1 MGILGWIIVG
11 VLVGLVVKVILPGG
25 EPGDVI
31 LATVIG
37 ILGALIG
44 GFIAFAFGLGGVGD
58 FFDAETWLIAVVGAL
73 LLLLNYRAI
82 ARRGPT

>member
-11 VLVGLVVKVILPGG
+11 VLVGLVAKVILPGG

-31 LATVIG
+31 LTTIIG
-37 ILGALIG
+37 ILGAVIG
-44 GFIAFAFGLGGVGD
+44 GLMAFAFGLGGVDD
-58 FFDAETWLIAVVGAL
+58 FFDAETWLVAVVGAL

-82 ARRGPT
+82 AGRGPT